1 MAPPSAQGTDN
12 TSALLSLP
20 QFRRSRRGS
29 LASLASTSQ
38 VDKEAI
44 SQALDHIHGSASQSE
59 SLTTFNEYTSP
70 PSSSS
75 GTNKGLAAELQ
86 GGISSFYSRIKA
98 SVGNVR
104 DKVPLTGDENIEETA
119 SSDSLYRSSPGG
131 SLHSAAPRSHHSS
144 PLAIVKAEG
153 PIPHEVP
160 HDKPKEVLST
170 HSRNESRSSKL
181 SSSRGATRTG
191 LPWIEDQDN
200 VLPSPL
206 HSATPPLTAA
216 PSVAQIAVDTFST
229 HSLNPSPQNV
239 APENGFSSDQ
249 VSADVSQSKRLLS
262 KCVAKYDLPE
272 NKGST
277 KLPATV
283 APPRDPDSVSSA
295 SSWSGRQVI
304 VPSVQLKADDDLPP
318 QQTEVDTVLPYSG
331 VSPGISGSAKVP
343 SEPRTVDL
351 DVMNGNLAVGSI
363 QSENGKTDID
373 SAEVD
378 EKHMKG
384 LDHHQDRK
392 TTRHTTAKDIGASSH
407 RHKDQQHLRN
417 DSYKARA
424 PPIPPLHSQSWVEP
438 RSKILDKEFWM
449 RDENARDCFYCGEP
463 FSTFRRKHHCRLCG
477 QIFDNKCTSLV
488 PGSRLGQANSV
499 RVCKQCESIMDTND
513 DSSDFSETDSVIS
526 SRTRT
531 RHGSA
536 GMSELLGSTDQ
547 RSTKLNNAA
556 TRSIIQHADRSKPT
570 MSLPATRKTGG
581 ESSRKPV
588 VLELGN
594 TRSLLRPSS
603 SRSLKSALSSRTPM
617 LGHRRT
623 NSRHLA
629 QASSK
634 KNSQEIAP
642 FHHGS
647 PEAKGIRDRLS
658 AFHDDNIIDP
668 DLAPYISD
676 DSSGEEQVSIAA
688 ALHGSSTPR
697 VSENDK
703 SGLSG
708 VLSASRKSK
717 YRLGEKSI
725 SGFTHASR
733 DADNVSLSSVRTGG
747 PSRMHRRRNLSVA
760 GNLNL
765 RPSPRHY
772 GGSTLNEV
780 TRHPHFEVEHD
791 LEPDPTSIKN
801 TDDCGNGP
809 RMMRSSSMKG
819 SAAPAIELNPASL
832 QHVRKLMRQFLQDL
846 SIANPLGWEKALVPI
861 LLQATDDVN
870 PDPHAGDAMD
880 VRHYMKLKKIPG
892 GRPGDTSYVSGVV
905 FTKNLAL
912 RSMPRNIPNPRILI
926 ITFPLEYARHQQH
939 FMSLEPVIRQEREYL
954 QNLVHRIAALEPQLL
969 LVQFNVSGLALEFLE
984 KAGIATAY
992 NVKPT
997 VLNAVSR
1004 CSETRIITSID
1015 KLAIK
1020 PIQTGTCASFYLKTY
1035 IHSGQ
1040 KKTYMFLSGCSKRL
1054 GCTIVLR
1061 GAKSDVLAKMKR
1073 MTEFMIYVVYNLKL
1087 ETCLMR
1093 DEFALCPSR
1102 TELEPHTPTRIY
1114 EDNPAQV
1121 TASANRGVESS
1132 FQGSSEHAKRSPGK
1146 VNHETSEAN
1155 SGDTSDLPSDLPVPS
1170 FYSDMVSKHQTRILS
1185 ASPYVRFMQ
1194 PYLLMKAREQER
1206 RLVYLKRLRDQDS
1219 RESQISINEPSAEHF
1234 ELIQPDMVH
1243 DSMNIAS
1250 KKVREVLH
1258 AVHDAEYD
1266 KALHIYETQSK
1277 NWKTYIANNDNL
1289 FDPYAHQN
1297 IAVLYSTVC
1306 TATMIPCEGPDVL
1319 ALGFY
1324 KEIEESEEFVPDCTL
1339 GQYVEQL
1346 CLDATNV
1353 CRANGCEKTLLEH
1366 HRQYV
1371 HGEAQVSV
1379 FVERFTSKIRGLE
1392 DTILMWSSC
1401 KVCGKETQ
1409 TLPMSEGTW
1418 RYSFGKYLELSF
1430 WSHDLRARANI
1441 CPHDLHRDY
1450 LRYFGF
1456 KDMALRVRYDP
1467 VTVLEI
1473 VVPRPRVTWKVE
1485 NDLKFKNDV
1494 YRRMQERI
1502 DNFMDSVK
1510 VRIKG
1515 INIETVLP
1523 EKVEACSQELKRLE
1537 ERATAD
1543 HKGLVR
1549 KLQRKYMNA
1558 KHYEQIP
1565 LNRALRATQE
1575 KVVEWDKAFADFDH
1589 NFFLSERDI
1598 RRLAT
1603 LQLKRIFL
1611 ERDESTTS
1619 LTLTDDESVK
1629 SLENHIPSEKSING
1643 NPPKLG
1649 PQTATLS
1656 HQRTQEVLNAA
1667 IEEEVSQSPSGPE
1680 ANPTTAHRQE
1690 RPSREDSGSSEI
1702 STSKADLGREDVQHL
1717 DLAMSTDLM
1726 EKIHVDAEQEL
1737 QKESEGVTEDV
1748 SMKGTTEASLPANIE
1763 SPSSP
1768 ESKTNSPEQSKV
1780 FEPRSK
1786 DFASFETN
1794 TAHGTLV
1801 PNRRFSRKLG
1811 AHMAPPFDRSQS
1823 QPVQRIS
1830 QSSAGVSSPTATGTR
1845 PFLPLGS
1852 AKPSERPSISRKSS
1866 TSRSSDKKLSDR
1878 LGINALKISNAT
1890 AQSMIP
1896 RSVGSRRQHS
1906 HVSNLAR
1913 HFEQLSREFEKER
1926 LRERRQRAAKSRQFR
1941 GYPMPT
1947 SKPIVEIYHDVEAAV
1962 DERDSSDERI
1972 GETSKVESDE
1982 RQTHETTQGLGTNV
1996 LEDTAGNGFHEE
2008 NTIAE
2013 NTDVDYTDAE
2023 DVTYP
2028 SSYVGSDTDGERI
2041 KSDDE
2046 HTLVGDDQG
2055 PSLLESQTSFT
2066 PSEARSDLKLDIPK
2080 HEKTSLMKMLTAFW
2094 AERTASGWQ
2103 PLEYP
2108 LHATDHLFADSD
2120 IVVREDEPSSL
2131 IAFTLDSDDYRSQL
2145 SFFSNQVSPTKEQID
2160 EGLSADAVLNQRE
2173 SQEVEAAL
2181 NRATG
2186 THLKFQFQD
2195 GSAKMICRVL
2205 FAEQFHA
2212 VRRKCGVSDR
2222 IVESLSRCLKWDSKG
2237 GKTKSVFLKTLDDR
2251 FVLKSLSP
2259 VETQTFLRFAP
2270 SYFSAI
2276 TESFFHGAPSVI
2288 AKMLGFYQV
2297 VIRNPNTGVD
2307 FNWSLLVMENLFYD
2321 RSPNRIFDLKGSMR
2335 NRRLQPTGE
2344 QNEVL
2349 LDENMVEFIYETPLF
2364 AREHSKK
2371 LLRWSIYNDTLFLS
2385 RVNVMDYSL
2394 MIAIDEGRKE
2404 LVVGIIDCIR
2414 TYTWDK
2420 RLESW
2425 IKDRGKNKPTVTS
2438 PKDYKNRFREAM
2450 GRYVLQAPNCWHQF
2464 GSGEIPGRLVQ
2475 QGQPVRDVEK
2485 VDKIEETEGVPQ
2497 KMGKIGSSGKS

>member
-1 MAPPSAQGTDN
+1 MAPQPNQGNDN

-20 QFRRSRRGS
+20 QFRKSRRGS
-29 LASLASTSQ
+29 LASSASNSQ
-38 VDKEAI
+38 VDREAI
-44 SQALDHIHGSASQSE
+44 SQALDHIHGSASQSD

-75 GTNKGLAAELQ
+75 GTNKGLAADLQ
-86 GGISSFYSRIKA
+86 GGITNLYSRIKA
-98 SVGNVR
+98 SVGNVK
-104 DKVPLTGDENIEETA
+104 DKVPLTADESIEETA
-119 SSDSLYRSSPGG
+119 SPDSLHRTSPGG
-131 SLHSAAPRSHHSS
+131 SLHSAAPRSHHTS
-144 PLAIVKAEG
+144 PLSNVKAESSIAHG
-153 PIPHEVP
+153 VP

-170 HSRNESRSSKL
+170 HSRNESRSSRL
-181 SSSRGATRTG
+181 SSGQGATHTG
-191 LPWIEDQDN
+191 LPWIENRDK
-200 VLPSPL
+200 VSPAPL
-206 HSATPPLTAA
+206 HSATPPITAA
-216 PSVAQIAVDTFST
+216 PSLAQTAVATFST
-229 HSLNPSPQNV
+229 RALNSSPQSLV
-239 APENGFSSDQ
+239 SEKGFSRDQ
-249 VSADVSQSKRLLS
+249 VSADTFRSKRLLS
-262 KCVAKYDLPE
+262 TSVAKHDVPE
-272 NKGST
+272 NTGST
-277 KLPATV
+277 NSPVTV
-283 APPRDPDSVSSA
+283 APPCDPDPVSSA
-295 SSWSGRQVI
+295 SSWSGRRVA
-304 VPSVQLKADDDLPP
+304 VPPAQLTTHDDLPP
-318 QQTEVDTVLPYSG
+318 QEIGVDTVLPYSG
-331 VSPGISGSAKVP
+331 ISPGITESAQVS
-343 SEPRTVDL
+343 SELRTVNPE
-351 DVMNGNLAVGSI
+351 VVRGNLAGDSTK
-363 QSENGKTDID
+363 SKNGKNDID
-373 SAEVD
+373 SAKVD
-378 EKHMKG
+378 ERHMKS
-384 LDHHQDRK
+384 LSNHQDRRSA
-392 TTRHTTAKDIGASSH
+392 RHTIPVDDMGVSSY
-407 RHKDQQHLRN
+407 RHKDQHLR
-417 DSYKARA
+417 SKLHKART
-424 PPIPPLHSQSWVEP
+424 PPIRSLQSQSWVEP

-513 DSSDFSETDSVIS
+513 DSSDFSETDSVMS
-526 SRTRT
+526 TRTRT

-536 GMSELLGSTDQ
+536 GTSEMLGSTDQ
-547 RSTKLNNAA
+547 RSTKLYNAA
-556 TRSIIQHADRSKPT
+556 ARSTTQHVDRSIPT

-634 KNSQEIAP
+634 KNNQEIAP

-688 ALHGSSTPR
+688 ALHGSSTSR

-733 DADNVSLSSVRTGG
+733 DADNVSLSSVRTGA
-747 PSRMHRRRNLSVA
+747 PARMHRRRNLSVA

-772 GGSTLNEV
+772 GGSTLNDV

-791 LEPDPTSIKN
+791 LEPDPASTKN
-801 TDDCGNGP
+801 IDDSGNGP

-846 SIANPLGWEKALVPI
+846 SIANPLGWEKALIPI

-880 VRHYMKLKKIPG
+880 VRHYIKLKKIPG

-912 RSMPRNIPNPRILI
+912 RSMPRMIPNPRILI

-954 QNLVHRIAALEPQLL
+954 QNLVHRISALEPQLL

-1102 TELEPHTPTRIY
+1102 TEPEPHTSKSIR

-1121 TASANRGVESS
+1121 TAPASGRLESG
-1132 FQGSSEHAKRSPGK
+1132 FQGSLRYAERSPGTM
-1146 VNHETSEAN
+1146 NEETSEAN
-1155 SGDTSDLPSDLPVPS
+1155 NDDTSDLPSDLPVPS

-1219 RESQISINEPSAEHF
+1219 RESQISTNEPSAEHF

-1250 KKVREVLH
+1250 KKVKEVLH

-1277 NWKTYIANNDNL
+1277 NWKTYISNNDNL

-1353 CRANGCEKTLLEH
+1353 CRANGCEKILLEH

-1392 DTILMWSSC
+1392 NTILMWSSC

-1430 WSHDLRARANI
+1430 WSHDLRPRANI

-1450 LRYFGF
+1450 IRYFGF
-1456 KDMALRVRYDP
+1456 KDMALRVHYDP

-1473 VVPRPRVTWKVE
+1473 VVPRPRITWKVE

-1494 YRRMQERI
+1494 YRKMQDRI
-1502 DNFMDSVK
+1502 DNFMESVK

-1515 INIETVLP
+1515 INVETVLP

-1543 HKGLVR
+1543 HKGLIR

-1603 LQLKRIFL
+1603 LQLKKIFL
-1611 ERDESTTS
+1611 ERDESSTS

-1629 SLENHIPSEKSING
+1629 SLENHISSEKSVIG
-1643 NPPKLG
+1643 NPPELG

-1656 HQRTQEVLNAA
+1656 HRRTQEVLNAA
-1667 IEEEVSQSPSGPE
+1667 LEEDVSQSSSGHE
-1680 ANPTTAHRQE
+1680 ANPTAAQRQK
-1690 RPSREDSGSSEI
+1690 RPSREDSGSSDI
-1702 STSKADLGREDVQHL
+1702 TTSKADLGREEVQHL
-1717 DLAMSTDLM
+1717 DLAMSTDLL
-1726 EKIHVDAEQEL
+1726 EKLHIDAEQGL
-1737 QKESEGVTEDV
+1737 QKDSQGVTENV
-1748 SMKGTTEASLPANIE
+1748 PVAGTTEASPLATTEPA
-1763 SPSSP
+1763 SSA
-1768 ESKTNSPEQSKV
+1768 ESKTSSPDQSKV

-1794 TAHGTLV
+1794 TAHDTSLQ
-1801 PNRRFSRKLG
+1801 NRKISRKLG
-1811 AHMAPPFDRSQS
+1811 AHMAPPLDRSQS
-1823 QPVQRIS
+1823 QPVQRLGEGI
-1830 QSSAGVSSPTATGTR
+1830 AGVHSFTATGMR
-1845 PFLPLGS
+1845 PLPPLVGV
-1852 AKPSERPSISRKSS
+1852 KPSERPPISHKSS
-1866 TSRSSDKKLSDR
+1866 TSRSSEKKLSDR
-1878 LGINALKISNAT
+1878 LGINALKIGNAT

-1906 HVSNLAR
+1906 HVSSLAR

-1962 DERDSSDERI
+1962 DERDSSDEKI
-1972 GETSKVESDE
+1972 GETSKAESDE
-1982 RQTHETTQGLGTNV
+1982 RQTHETTQGLGSNV
-1996 LEDTAGNGFHEE
+1996 LEDTAGDGFHEE
-2008 NTIAE
+2008 NTTAE

-2028 SSYVGSDTDGERI
+2028 SSYLGSDTDGERI

-2055 PSLLESQTSFT
+2055 SNLLESQTSFT
-2066 PSEARSDLKLDIPK
+2066 SSEARSDLKLDIPK
-2080 HEKTSLMKMLTAFW
+2080 HEKTSLMKMLTTFW

-2145 SFFSNQVSPTKEQID
+2145 SIFSNQVSPTKEQID
-2160 EGLSADAVLNQRE
+2160 EGFSADAVLNQQE
-2173 SQEVEAAL
+2173 SREVEAAL

-2259 VETQTFLRFAP
+2259 IETQTFLRFAP

-2385 RVNVMDYSL
+2385 KVNVMDYSL

-2475 QGQPVRDVEK
+2475 QGQPVRHVEK
-2485 VDKIEETEGVPQ
+2485 VDKMEEEGHQ
-2497 KMGKIGSSGKS
+2497 KT